1 MKIRHIITILIG
13 LLLGTAG
20 VYAQTITRDIA
31 GGTLA
36 PFTVSDGQTVL
47 LRITGDI
54 ALNQDAPIQ
63 VNNGG
68 TLHIVNAT
76 NPPRPIT
83 ITNNVDKELRG
94 DMFRVHC
101 GGSLYIN
108 QSYPGEDGTK
118 RGTIIIDAGADF
130 TGQATAGGLIP
141 QKSRRAFNRSMV
153 QNAAGTLVMDNVTIR
168 NFWSPEFRDL
178 NNPSKDNR
186 MNDVGVIGICP
197 TRSHIV
203 EPSSPYYKAGSNYPC
218 GPTIIKNTTVER
230 CKSNLGTFIT
240 VGYGYVDDTHNYLDI
255 SDANAESGRIDIVNC
270 TITDC
275 EICCDVNGW
284 GGAIR
289 CKGGSI
295 NKLFLTNTSFTHNYS
310 HGDGPTL
317 WWNAAGTKS
326 TKCEID
332 GCSFT
337 DNIAERDAG
346 GLRLEGTF
354 EFKGSTTNILRNR
367 CKGRN
372 NTDKFNGVNRVLG
385 NGGGIQVYGY
395 AGTANIVGGEL
406 TYKLPKCLYVSD
418 NTAASYGGGI
428 AFEFNTDKLIA
439 GTKIYADFDGVIIKD
454 NKADVFGGGVY
465 MRNSTPIEKNYTF
478 KVELNSGTIEDNE
491 SPNGGGMYIRDL
503 TVGSKDGGVN
513 TLYIQNNT
521 ALKTNTENTGNGG
534 GIYLH
539 SGSLDLQRTNILGN
553 TALNGGGLFVYHG
566 SFTSSEGSVVSGNT
580 STEYGGGVFV
590 YNNTANTSGT
600 NMRDFI
606 TLTAG
611 TISNNTG
618 KWGGGLAAYGNLELT
633 MLNTS
638 IESNTALN
646 GGGLFAYGL
655 QPGSGAVV
663 HYKSGLVRY
672 NKATSTEKITT
683 AYDMSYE
690 TISGVGGGIYMGR
703 YTHLDFRDPQTQIT
717 TKEVGIYSNKAENAA
732 DDIFGYNQNVYLL
745 LPNVSNLELSG
756 FNEESVKNLYW
767 VEDYVSNDTN
777 YASGLKLKGTAWDSD
792 QTNQRYRDVIEEKV
806 QGNYYAVEFGTKIE
820 NEYSGRYLCL
830 AIGWH
835 INRITL
841 VKDGMKDGENAIF
854 TIYKD
859 GVEYMTLMLTDADK
873 QGDGKRY
880 KEIELKSDGIY
891 RIVETPWSWAYN
903 VNGPNEI
910 TRDIN
915 ITTSDQDRIFT
926 FSNTAKEDAPIH
938 KEDVEIN
945 KIRIGN

>member
-20 VYAQTITRDIA
+20 VYAQTIHNFPDVKGNLT
-31 GGTLA
+31 
-36 PFTVSDGQTVL
+36 PFTVEANNKAIL
-47 LRITGDI
+47 KLTGDVTI
-54 ALNQDAPIQ
+54 SSTAEIIIKDKGELIIINETSSAKTIKNTSSSPDKGRFSMFL
-63 VNNGG
+63 VHSGG
-68 TLHIVNAT
+68 KL
-76 NPPRPIT
+76 T
-83 ITNNVDKELRG
+83 ID
-94 DMFRVHC
+94 
-101 GGSLYIN
+101 GGS
-108 QSYPGEDGTK
+108 SG
-118 RGTIIIDAGADF
+118 IIIDAGANLQGTPGTYTHDPSKEF
-130 TGQATAGGLIP
+130 RTAMI
-141 QKSRRAFNRSMV
+141 RTC
-153 QNAAGTLVMDNVTIR
+153 GTLDLNNVTIR
-168 NFWSPEFRDL
+168 NFCAF
-178 NNPSKDNR
+178 NNDGGTIA
-186 MNDVGVIGICP
+186 VV
-197 TRSHIV
+197 
-203 EPSSPYYKAGSNYPC
+203 PYYLYNSGENKTC
-218 GPTIIKNTTVER
+218 GTTTINNCLIEN
-230 CKSNLGTFIT
+230 CKGYIGTFMQ
-240 VGYGYVDDTHNYLDI
+240 VGSGTDYLASSVTAESCKIVI
-255 SDANAESGRIDIVNC
+255 SDC
-270 TITDC
+270 TIRNC
-275 EICCDVNGW
+275 EVLCDENGW

-289 CKGGSI
+289 CRGGSY
-295 NKLFLTNTSFTHNYS
+295 NNMYLTNTVFTGNYS

-317 WWNAAGTKS
+317 WWNAGGRDN
-326 TKCEID
+326 TKCFID

-337 DNIAERDAG
+337 NNTAMRDAG

-354 EFKGSTTNILRNR
+354 EFLGNKTIVSG
-367 CKGRN
+367 
-372 NTDKFNGVNRVLG
+372 NTCHGINDSRFKAVDRVLG
-385 NGGGIQVYGY
+385 NGGGIQIYGY
-395 AGTANIVGGEL
+395 AGSPDAIGGTL
-406 TYKLPKCLYVSD
+406 TYRLPGCLEVKN
-418 NTAASYGGGI
+418 NTAKSYGGGI
-428 AFEFNTDKLIA
+428 AFEFNSNSLRD
-439 GTKIYADFDGVIIKD
+439 GTHIDANFDGVEISNNSAGI
-454 NKADVFGGGVY
+454 FGGGVY
-465 MRNSTPIEKNYTF
+465 MRNSTNPIKNYTF
-478 KVELNSGTIEDNE
+478 KVELNSGNIEGNE

-513 TLYIQNNT
+513 ALYIQNNT
-521 ALKTNTENTGNGG
+521 ALKTNAENTGNGG
-534 GIYLH
+534 GVYLH

-553 TALNGGGLFVYHG
+553 RALNGGGLYVYHG

-590 YNNTANTSGT
+590 YNNTVNTSGT

-655 QPGSGAVV
+655 TSGSGAVV

-690 TISGVGGGIYMGR
+690 AISGVGGGIYMGR

-732 DDIFGYNQNVYLL
+732 DDLFGYNQNVYLL

-926 FSNTAKEDAPIH
+926 FSNTAKEDVPIH